1 MRSNVSVSYSWSWYH
16 YSMAHFSDMFQTNIP
31 KRFYNGYMCVT
42 QTPTHTHI
50 QLFSETKIRTEEA
63 LQNQFVLVPDD
74 KASNNVA
81 ITCKPYHVE
90 VWDGNK
96 SYCEVNKSSDES
108 VDENKEYAKCLSYTV
123 PEKEKTLPI
132 IYWISIIH

>member
-1 MRSNVSVSYSWSWYH
+1 
-16 YSMAHFSDMFQTNIP
+16 
-31 KRFYNGYMCVT
+31 MCVT

-74 KASNNVA
+74 KASNSVA

-90 VWDGNK
+90 V
-96 SYCEVNKSSDES
+96 
-108 VDENKEYAKCLSYTV
+108 
-123 PEKEKTLPI
+123 
-132 IYWISIIH
+132 